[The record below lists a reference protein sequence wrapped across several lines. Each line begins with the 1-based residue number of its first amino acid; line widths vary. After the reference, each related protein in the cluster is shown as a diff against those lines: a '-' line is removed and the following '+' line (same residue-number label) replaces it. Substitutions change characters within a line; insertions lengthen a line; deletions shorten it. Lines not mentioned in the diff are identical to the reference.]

1 MAELPK
7 EKPSGAR
14 LFYFYRMSVVSAFLG
29 PGEVFRMF
37 STITIGQVLHTKGHD
52 FHAISQQ
59 ATAYE
64 ALEIMADREVGALLV
79 IEGGKLAGIFSER
92 DYARKVI
99 LKGKSSKGTTVG
111 ELMSSPPICAD
122 SALTLRDCMALMTA
136 NHIRHLP
143 IMDKGEIIGIV
154 SMGDIVRTIICEQD
168 STIQVLE
175 NYVTGNDYG
184 ARVYCP

>member
-1 MAELPK
+1 MN
-7 EKPSGAR
+7 S
-14 LFYFYRMSVVSAFLG
+14 M
-29 PGEVFRMF
+29 
-37 STITIGQVLHTKGHD
+37 ITIGQVLQTKGHG
-52 FHAISQQ
+52 FFALSPQ

-64 ALEIMADREVGALLV
+64 ALEIMADKEVGALLV

-99 LKGKSSKGTTVG
+99 LKGKSSKSTTVG

-122 SALTLRDCMALMTA
+122 PALTIRACLALMIA

-143 IMDKGEIIGIV
+143 ITDKGSILGVV
-154 SMGDIVRTIICEQD
+154 SMGDIVKMIICEQD
-168 STIQVLE
+168 TTIQVLE